1 MKAIPNSLKNS
12 VRRFEQELRKDKR
25 KWGQES
31 GYASPALKKLDVER
45 KAAEKCADF
54 YRDIAGDSAETNLR
68 YQTALKK
75 LAYLP
80 AMVKE
85 EEALTK
91 ALAEKREQVAGAK
104 NRDRSAYEN
113 AFQSYQSKRMEQRDR
128 HIDGLKSRYKAKTIS
143 QKALRDGVKAEK
155 LKMKEDFAIKKLED
169 PYHKA
174 RQEYRSLRHK
184 KRSHLPQKK
193 RVLEADI
200 ADLRRKLPYESR
212 RKKPLCFLLNLI
224 FPGLGQ
230 LANGQIQ
237 KSFFFFLGG
246 LFVWLFAVPYALGF
260 GNYQGNGIAGL
271 ITLAEGGRRLDR
283 SLIFMIEGIV
293 ALALLLIAVC
303 LYYFA
308 LRDAYSV
315 EKKSTQG
322 IRPNNWFETKQVLS
336 EKGFPYIVS
345 SPAFIV
351 ILFIVLVP
359 VFTTILLSFT
369 NMDPKN
375 QSKFVWAGL
384 NNFKT
389 IALGQGVAG
398 KVFWHILGWT
408 ILWTLFSS
416 SLAIF
421 IGFVL
426 ALLVNQDRIRGK
438 RIWRTIYLLPWAV
451 PAFITIMFFSIM
463 LAPNGLISNMLSSLS
478 GQIVNVKNDT
488 TLTRIALIL
497 LQGWLGSSYIF
508 LLCTGILQS
517 IPKDLYEAAEI
528 DGASS
533 WQRLRHITVPLLLYQ
548 IAPLLVGQY
557 TFNFNNYSIIALF
570 NDGGPFAPSK
580 YGNLAGSSDI
590 LISYIFKLTIQN
602 QYQALGAAI
611 TILISFALMFFSYLG
626 YRRTKAF
633 QE

>member
-1 MKAIPNSLKNS
+1 MKAIPNSIKNS
-12 VRRFEQELRKDKR
+12 VRRFEQELRKEKR
-25 KWGQES
+25 KWEQES
-31 GYASPALKKLDVER
+31 GYASPTLKKLDAEK

-54 YRDIAGDSAETNLR
+54 YRVIADDSAETNLR
-68 YQTALKK
+68 YQTALRK
-75 LAYLP
+75 LSYLP
-80 AMVKE
+80 AMIEE

-91 ALAEKREQVAGAK
+91 ALAEKREQVASTK
-104 NRDRSAYEN
+104 NQDRSPYES
-113 AFQSYQSKRMEQRDR
+113 ALQSYQSERKEEKNR
-128 HIDGLKSRYKAKTIS
+128 HIDGLKSRYKAKIIS
-143 QKALRDGVKAEK
+143 HKALRDGIKAEK

-169 PYHKA
+169 PYQKA

-184 KRSHLPQKK
+184 KRRHLPQKK

-200 ADLRRKLPYESR
+200 ADLRRKLPYESKR
-212 RKKPLCFLLNLI
+212 RKPLYFLLNLL

-271 ITLAEGGRRLDR
+271 ITLAEGGRRIDR
-283 SLIFMIEGIV
+283 SLIFMIEGII

-308 LRDAYSV
+308 LRDAYTV

-384 NNFKT
+384 NNYKT

-426 ALLVNQDRIRGK
+426 ALLVNQERIRGK

-533 WQRLRHITVPLLLYQ
+533 WQRLRHITIPLLLYQ

-557 TFNFNNYSIIALF
+557 TFNFNNYSIISLF

-590 LISYIFKLTIQN
+590 LISYIFKLTIEN

-611 TILISFALMFFSYLG
+611 TILISFVLMFFSYLG
-626 YRRTKAF
+626 YKRTKAF
-633 QE
+633 RE